1 MAANWKP
8 PSVDASGF
16 QPHDSRI
23 TVMISAQDEDDQG
36 VKRFHAGSYIEV
48 EAKEDF
54 ADVFDVVAVEEI
66 LPMSGDADSPEMPSA
81 TSMSIYY
88 LEPSTTYQIRAR
100 FRKDPNAYTAYS
112 PVVKARTCAGPM
124 PRQPAADDV
133 EYAEAKEQ
141 EMRDYLADIRAMVER
156 LQQHPNI
163 VVTRYHEYPPITD
176 DKLADLENTIGF
188 SLDTAIKA
196 FYKQSNGLQLN
207 WICKTKPKFD
217 AAIHVPAQPPR
228 EWWYGDDSVE
238 DGSICM
244 PPLEDVLTHDWEGQT
259 YFDFMKEQSHTFRD
273 VELNSYDF
281 MKSVKGFDIYVGSG
295 YYAMAFI
302 LYPKEQNV
310 PVMLGSNYQ
319 ADYTSSYRTDFHS
332 YMQFLIASYGLCT
345 RRNFFYQQWF
355 GDSLKYP
362 TLLTPKGFWH
372 HKMVLDLDQY
382 INEGQDSTRFAQLVE
397 VAN

>member
-141 EMRDYLADIRAMVER
+141 EMRDYLADIRAMVE
-156 LQQHPNI
+156 
-163 VVTRYHEYPPITD
+163 V
-176 DKLADLENTIGF
+176 
-188 SLDTAIKA
+188 
-196 FYKQSNGLQLN
+196 
-207 WICKTKPKFD
+207 
-217 AAIHVPAQPPR
+217 
-228 EWWYGDDSVE
+228 
-238 DGSICM
+238 
-244 PPLEDVLTHDWEGQT
+244 
-259 YFDFMKEQSHTFRD
+259 
-273 VELNSYDF
+273 
-281 MKSVKGFDIYVGSG
+281 
-295 YYAMAFI
+295 
-302 LYPKEQNV
+302 
-310 PVMLGSNYQ
+310 
-319 ADYTSSYRTDFHS
+319 FHS
-332 YMQFLIASYGLCT
+332 RRVCACACVGNHVFNVRASHVYHCICDCYALRSLAVHACSEHLTEASYLA
-345 RRNFFYQQWF
+345 F
-355 GDSLKYP
+355 DSL
-362 TLLTPKGFWH
+362 
-372 HKMVLDLDQY
+372 Q
-382 INEGQDSTRFAQLVE
+382 
-397 VAN
+397 